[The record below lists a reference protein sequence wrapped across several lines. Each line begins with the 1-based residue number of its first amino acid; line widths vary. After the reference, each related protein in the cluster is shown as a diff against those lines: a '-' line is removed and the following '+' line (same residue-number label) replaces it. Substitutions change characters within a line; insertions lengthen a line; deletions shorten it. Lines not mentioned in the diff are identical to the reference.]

1 MQCYA
6 VLEADLIVLENYPTL
21 CIMYRHQNIIVG
33 IDIPQLLSVLLVCL
47 FLLVPLPH
55 N

>member
-6 VLEADLIVLENYPTL
+6 VLEADLLCWKIYPTL
-21 CIMYRHQNIIVG
+21 CMYRHQNIIVG
-33 IDIPQLLSVLLVCL
+33 IDIPQLLLVLLVCL